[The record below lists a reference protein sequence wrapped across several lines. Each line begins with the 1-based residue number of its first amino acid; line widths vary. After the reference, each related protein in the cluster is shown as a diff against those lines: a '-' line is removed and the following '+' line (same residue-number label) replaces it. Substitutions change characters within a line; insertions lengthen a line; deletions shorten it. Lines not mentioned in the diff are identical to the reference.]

1 MISVADM
8 FENVIDLCALVRM
21 VRVWQV
27 KEWES
32 REMQGQEPR
41 WWQRMAGYID
51 GKVKTV
57 ICLA

>member
-1 MISVADM
+1 M

-21 VRVWQV
+21 VRVWQG

-41 WWQRMAGYID
+41 WWQRMTGHVD
-51 GKVKTV
+51 GKVKMV